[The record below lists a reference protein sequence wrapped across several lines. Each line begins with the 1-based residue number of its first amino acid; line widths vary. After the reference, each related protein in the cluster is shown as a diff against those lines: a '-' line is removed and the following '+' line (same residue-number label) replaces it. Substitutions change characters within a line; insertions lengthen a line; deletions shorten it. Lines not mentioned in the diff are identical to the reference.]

1 MVALDDARRTLESGP
16 PRKMVLMKRLFVW
29 VFASAIVATL
39 FCPLTV
45 AQSAPPAPQ
54 ARYIVVLD
62 AAHGGDDQGGQLASG
77 QAEKTATLVLSVK
90 LRSLL
95 SARGFQVV
103 TTRESDA
110 TVTSDRRAEIANRTQ
125 ARACLS
131 LHVSDSGSGVHL
143 FASSLAPAS
152 SARFVPWKTAQAAWI
167 TRSLALT
174 GALNSSLQQAGI
186 PVTLARTT
194 LPGIDSMTCPAV
206 AIELAPERDASHTV
220 QSAPDDPA
228 YQSRVAEALA
238 AALLVWRTEA
248 QQP

>member
-1 MVALDDARRTLESGP
+1 MERLLVWAFAPAIAVAFLCPL
-16 PRKMVLMKRLFVW
+16 
-29 VFASAIVATL
+29 ASAQA
-39 FCPLTV
+39 
-45 AQSAPPAPQ
+45 APPAPQ
-54 ARYIVVLD
+54 PRYIVVLD
-62 AAHGGDDQGGQLASG
+62 AAHGGDDLGGQLASG
-77 QAEKTATLVLSVK
+77 QTEKTVALALSVK

-110 TVTSDRRAEIANRTQ
+110 TVTADHRAEIANRSQ

-131 LHVSDSGSGVHL
+131 LHASDSGSGVHL
-143 FASSLAPAS
+143 FASSLAPAD

-194 LPGIDSMTCPAV
+194 LPGLDSMACPAV
-206 AIELAPERDASHTV
+206 AIELAPERDASSTV
-220 QSAPDDPA
+220 KSATDDPA